1 MKIQVKNNQFVKFLQ
16 EGGQM
21 VSETPAPEAAPAPEQ
36 APEQGGDPLEQ
47 IVMAAAQAVQ
57 TQDAQLALQVCQK
70 LVELAQG
77 GGEPAPAAP
86 EGQAPVYRK
95 GGRLVRWEN
104 K

>member
-1 MKIQVKNNQFVKFLQ
+1 MKITDRKFLKLQ
-16 EGGQM
+16 EGG
-21 VSETPAPEAAPAPEQ
+21 EIPAGAPAPEAAPAPEQ

-57 TQDAQLALQVCQK
+57 TQDTQLALQVCQA
-70 LVELAQG
+70 LVELAQGG

>member
-1 MKIQVKNNQFVKFLQ
+1 M
-16 EGGQM
+16 
-21 VSETPAPEAAPAPEQ
+21 
-36 APEQGGDPLEQ
+36 
-47 IVMAAAQAVQ
+47 QAVQ
-57 TQDAQLALQVCQK
+57 TNDGQLALQVCQA
-70 LVELAQG
+70 LVELAQGG

>member
-1 MKIQVKNNQFVKFLQ
+1 MKIEDKKLRKLQ
-16 EGGQM
+16 EGG
-21 VSETPAPEAAPAPEQ
+21 EIPAGAPAPEQ

-57 TQDAQLALQVCQK
+57 TQDAQLALQVCQA

-77 GGEPAPAAP
+77 GSEQPAPVAP
-86 EGQAPVYRK
+86 EGQAPVYKK
-95 GGRLVRWEN
+95 GGKLSKWVS

>member
-1 MKIQVKNNQFVKFLQ
+1 MKITDRKFLKLQ
-16 EGGQM
+16 EGG
-21 VSETPAPEAAPAPEQ
+21 EIPAGAPAPEAAPAPEQ

-57 TQDAQLALQVCQK
+57 TQDAQLALQVCQA

>member
-1 MKIQVKNNQFVKFLQ
+1 MKLENKSFVKFMQ
-16 EGGQM
+16 EGGM
-21 VSETPAPEAAPAPEQ
+21 APEAPAPEAAPAQEQ

-57 TQDAQLALQVCQK
+57 TQDAQLALQVCQA
-70 LVELAQG
+70 LVELAQGG

>member
-1 MKIQVKNNQFVKFLQ
+1 MKIVDQKLKKLQ
-16 EGGQM
+16 EGG
-21 VSETPAPEAAPAPEQ
+21 EIPAGAPAPEAAPAPEQ

-57 TQDAQLALQVCQK
+57 TQDAQLALQVCQA
-70 LVELAQG
+70 LVELAGG

-95 GGRLVRWEN
+95 GGRLVKWVN